1 MTALTLAL
9 REAVIEGGAL
19 AAAVYDRS
27 TYNIIAGHAHRCTEC
42 NPDPPTTPE
51 RGVTMQ
57 APVFVADRK
66 AEGR

>member
-1 MTALTLAL
+1 MSDQLTMSVGPAHATA
-9 REAVIEGGAL
+9 IG
-19 AAAVYDRS
+19 
-27 TYNIIAGHAHRCTEC
+27 IAGHAHRCTEC